1 MPWIILF
8 SVLFGLSVI
17 QKMIGSPSLVAWG
30 KSAHIPSFLISP
42 WLANSDLIFILGLM
56 MVFQLVVTRMVK
68 GSLK

>member
-1 MPWIILF
+1 
-8 SVLFGLSVI
+8 
-17 QKMIGSPSLVAWG
+17 MIGSPSLVAWG